1 MDTLKSVRSSEPIK
15 VLSGLV
21 DDKSK
26 IAYVSVE
33 LQNRNGAIIVI
44 EKHSDDIVK
53 QVLNSIDPR
62 DSGYVFF
69 ASELRL
75 DPLNNISVPAHRLAT
90 RDEVRELIEK
100 HVPVHK
106 LPILRMLDPVRRW
119 HNFSEGSVVAI
130 ERPSGTY
137 FRRVA

>member
-1 MDTLKSVRSSEPIK
+1 MDTLKSIRSESIK
-15 VLSGLV
+15 ILPGLV

-26 IAYVSVE
+26 IAYLSVE
-33 LQNRNGAIIVI
+33 MQSRNGAIIVI

-53 QVLNSIDPR
+53 QVLNDIDPK
-62 DSGYVFF
+62 DSGYLFF

-75 DPLNNISVPAHRLAT
+75 DPLNNTSVPVHRLAT
-90 RDEVRELIEK
+90 RDEVKELIDK
-100 HVPVHK
+100 HVPVSK

-119 HNFSEGSVVAI
+119 HNFDEGSVVAI